1 MLPEDVKQF
10 LAENIAN
17 VEVIGE
23 IRETLG
29 LTTAEV
35 NGDTVRAFLETSE
48 GIAIAQ
54 PYIDRGITAVIDSWK
69 ANSLPKLV
77 QAEYAKRHP
86 AEDERDK
93 RLREMEDKLSRME
106 YEKTR
111 ESLKSSAL
119 QTLMT
124 KGLPTEL
131 VSFVVA
137 DDSEQTE
144 GNLAA
149 ITQIWTD
156 KLNAAVT
163 SQVEE
168 RFKKA
173 GGGQPPKT
181 SGNGQGVINPWRKET
196 FNLTRQGEITQTDPE
211 QAKSLKAEAAQAA
224 K

>member
-1 MLPEDVKQF
+1 MLPEDVKNF

-17 VEVIGE
+17 AEVIGE

-29 LTTAEV
+29 LTAAEV
-35 NGDTVRAFLETSE
+35 NIDTVRAFLETSE
-48 GIAIAQ
+48 GMAVAK
-54 PYIDRGITAVIDSWK
+54 PHIDRGITAWVDSWK
-69 ANSLPKLV
+69 TNGMPKLI

-93 RLREMEDKLSRME
+93 RLREMEDKLAHME

-119 QTLMT
+119 QTLMN

-149 ITQIWTD
+149 ISQIWAD

-163 SQVEE
+163 QQVED
-168 RFKKA
+168 RLKKS
-173 GGGQPPKT
+173 GGTPPKVP
-181 SGNGQGVINPWRKET
+181 GNGQGTINPWRKET